1 MINRGVEISID
12 GDVIRT
18 KDFAWNLNVNVS
30 YNKNK
35 LVELYNGVQ
44 EYVNSTTGLK
54 YVVGHPVHEFFLNR
68 YAGVNPANGDALW
81 YTKDGEITTEFR
93 EEDKVMTGKTFDS
106 PWAGGFGT
114 TFSWKGLSLSAQFSW
129 MADRWV
135 MNNDHFFEE
144 SNWIVQRI
152 QPVKTPVV
160 RSLEKAGMTLQT
172 FPVTE
177 WLPNSMTVSSKTL
190 HSFA

>member
-54 YVVGHPVHEFFLNR
+54 YVVATR
-68 YAGVNPANGDALW
+68 Y
-81 YTKDGEITTEFR
+81 T
-93 EEDKVMTGKTFDS
+93 
-106 PWAGGFGT
+106 
-114 TFSWKGLSLSAQFSW
+114 
-129 MADRWV
+129 
-135 MNNDHFFEE
+135 
-144 SNWIVQRI
+144 
-152 QPVKTPVV
+152 
-160 RSLEKAGMTLQT
+160 
-172 FPVTE
+172 
-177 WLPNSMTVSSKTL
+177 NSS
-190 HSFA
+190 